1 MHPQPSDS
9 WSLPPDS
16 NRDVTRTL
24 RSERSAYAIP
34 PGREHSESWHTG
46 RDSNP
51 QRAALETAAL
61 PVRSESRCLLH
72 PSLEET
78 STLDAHHLLQGVDD
92 HCFDAHGH
100 SPVLKIKLWCR
111 RPDSNRHRLRDQLLG
126 LACLP
131 VPPRRQTLRRW
142 CPLSESNRR
151 PAAYKAAALPAE
163 LNGREGR
170 LVYGPVAVA
179 SAARCP
185 SNWCGR
191 WDSNPWPRRWRRRVL
206 PD

>member
-1 MHPQPSDS
+1 MTSSCRSSSLLRCS
-9 WSLPPDS
+9 WPFSYFE
-16 NRDVTRTL
+16 NQTL
-24 RSERSAYAIP
+24 
-34 PGREHSESWHTG
+34 
-46 RDSNP
+46 
-51 QRAALETAAL
+51 
-61 PVRSESRCLLH
+61 V
-72 PSLEET
+72 
-78 STLDAHHLLQGVDD
+78 
-92 HCFDAHGH
+92 
-100 SPVLKIKLWCR
+100 R
-111 RPDSNRHRLRDQLLG
+111 RPDCTRYIRVPRPAGSLKAAHIGCPADVSNRHRLRDQLLG

-131 VPPRRQTLRRW
+131 VPPRRQTLKRW

-163 LNGREGR
+163 LNGRRKMAGPAETRTHIHLLAKQR
-170 LVYGPVAVA
+170 LCQLERQAREIMVGSQGVEPRVSRRTAGLRPVAVA